1 MSQLEQTLEALRN
14 AEAAGRKEDAARLAV
29 IANRLA
35 NSQESAEPKKS
46 TFRNIMGQINER
58 LQRV

>member
-14 AEAAGRKEDAARLAV
+14 AEAAGRKEDAEKLAV

-35 NSQESAEPKKS
+35 NSQESCLCPSDHLHLHTLNKS
-46 TFRNIMGQINER
+46 C
-58 LQRV
+58 LA